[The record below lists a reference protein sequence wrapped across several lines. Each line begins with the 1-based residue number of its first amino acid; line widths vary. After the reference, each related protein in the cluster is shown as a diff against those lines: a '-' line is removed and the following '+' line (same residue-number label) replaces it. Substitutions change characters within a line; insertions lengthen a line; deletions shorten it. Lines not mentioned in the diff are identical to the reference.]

1 MSKKYSK
8 TPFAERVA
16 RFLEKHP
23 SANPKDISNALGTT
37 VGYVYNVVKEARRIN
52 ETKLNKEQMPGGV
65 EKEAPKAEA
74 PKAEAPK
81 AEASEA
87 GAEISGIAFVEGL
100 ISVVPNNAVVRD
112 YLRRSTIEFLKSGTA
127 AHLQMASLLMDQLVY
142 FDAMVRVAPEN
153 HTSA

>member
-37 VGYVYNVVKEARRIN
+37 VGYVYNVMKEARRIN

-65 EKEAPKAEA
+65 EKEA

>member
-1 MSKKYSK
+1 MSKKYSR

-37 VGYVYNVVKEARRIN
+37 VGYVYNVMKEARRIN

-65 EKEAPKAEA
+65 EKEA